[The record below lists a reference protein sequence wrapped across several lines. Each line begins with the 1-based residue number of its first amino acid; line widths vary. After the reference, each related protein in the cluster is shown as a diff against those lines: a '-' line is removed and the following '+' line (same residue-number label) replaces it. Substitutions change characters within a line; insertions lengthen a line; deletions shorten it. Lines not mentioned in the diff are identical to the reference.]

1 MSNRLLLVAVA
12 TLVLLIV
19 GLMTGPAFSG
29 EHPWDSDRTDGGRG
43 TKNGLILDTAVLVPD
58 TVGVQSLPAS
68 MATPAPG
75 LIRIVRIAWA
85 AMMAM

>member
-1 MSNRLLLVAVA
+1 MSNRLLLVVVA

-29 EHPWDSDRTDGGRG
+29 EHPWDSDRGEGNGGPKSG
-43 TKNGLILDTAVLVPD
+43 VVVDTTLVAPD
-58 TVGVQSLPAS
+58 TIGVGVNPVT
-68 MATPAPG
+68 TPTTAPVWTV
-75 LIRIVRIAWA
+75 IVKITWT